1 MSLDLSAIKKWVIPE
16 GEVQSV
22 TVNGVVV
29 WKKPADTPVTQANH
43 IKGTASAEFTAK
55 LGDVTLTFPAGNF
68 DVEYTGAQLTTLAG
82 VFLNKK
88 TLTSI
93 TSWGIDTSAVKIFS
107 YMFYNCTT
115 MESVDVSTFNT
126 AAATGFSNMFTV
138 CSALTELDVS
148 KFDTSNIDDMGG
160 MFNGCKN
167 MTKLMLGNKWNAAKV
182 KIIKLMF
189 NNCTSLTTINGAL
202 NSLGVSLSLSASP
215 LNHDSAV
222 RIINGLANVTTAQ
235 TLTLS
240 STTKNT
246 LSATEKAVLI
256 NKGWTLA

>member
-1 MSLDLSAIKKWVIPE
+1 M
-16 GEVQSV
+16 
-22 TVNGVVV
+22 VN
-29 WKKPADTPVTQANH
+29 
-43 IKGTASAEFTAK
+43 
-55 LGDVTLTFPAGNF
+55 
-68 DVEYTGAQLTTLAG
+68 
-82 VFLNKK
+82 VFINKK

-93 TSWGIDTSAVKIFS
+93 TSFGIDTSAVNNYG
-107 YMFYNCTT
+107 YMFYNCAT
-115 MESVDVSTFNT
+115 MASVDVSSFNT
-126 AAATGFSNMFTV
+126 AVATGFSNMFTV
-138 CSALTELDVS
+138 CSALTELDLS
-148 KFDTSNIDDMGG
+148 KFDTSNINDMGG

-167 MTKLMLGNKWNAAKV
+167 MKKLSLGSKWNAAKV
-182 KIIKLMF
+182 KTINMMF

-202 NSLGVSLSLSASP
+202 SNLGVSLSLSASP

-240 STTKNT
+240 STTKST

>member
-1 MSLDLSAIKKWVIPE
+1 MSLDLSTIKKWVIPE

-22 TVNGVVV
+22 TVNGVVI
-29 WKKPADTPVTQANH
+29 WKKPADTPVTQVNH
-43 IKGTASAEFTAK
+43 IKGTASAEFTATI
-55 LGDVTLTFPAGNF
+55 GGVEMTFPAGDF
-68 DVEYTGAQLTTLAG
+68 DVVYTGAQLTTLAN

-93 TSWGIDTSAVKIFS
+93 TSWGIDTSAVKSFS
-107 YMFYNCTT
+107 YMFYNCTAMT
-115 MESVDVSTFNT
+115 SVDVSSFNT
-126 AAATGFSNMFTV
+126 AVATVFSNMFTV
-138 CSALTELDVS
+138 CSALTELDLS
-148 KFDTSNIDDMGG
+148 KFDTSNIGDMSG

-167 MTKLMLGNKWNAAKV
+167 MKKLSLGSKWNAAKV
-182 KIIKLMF
+182 NSINMMF

-202 NSLGVSLSLSASP
+202 SSLGISLSLSASP
-215 LNHDSAV
+215 LDHDSAV
-222 RIINGLANVTTAQ
+222 RIINGLATVTTAQ

-240 STTKNT
+240 STTKNA

>member
-1 MSLDLSAIKKWVIPE
+1 MSLDLSTIKKWVIPE

-22 TVNGVVV
+22 TVNGVVI
-29 WKKPADTPVTQANH
+29 WKKPTDTPTTQANH
-43 IKGTASAEFTAK
+43 IKGTASAEFTATI
-55 LGDVTLTFPAGNF
+55 GGVEMTFPAGDF
-68 DVEYTGAQLTTLAG
+68 DVVYSGSKPTTMVR
-82 VFLNKK
+82 VFINKK

-93 TSWGIDTSAVKIFS
+93 TSFGIDTSAVNNYG
-107 YMFYNCTT
+107 YMFYNCAT
-115 MESVDVSTFNT
+115 MASVDVSSFNT
-126 AAATGFSNMFTV
+126 AVATGFSNMFTV
-138 CSALTELDVS
+138 CSALTELDLS
-148 KFDTSNIDDMGG
+148 KFDTSNINDMGG

-167 MTKLMLGNKWNAAKV
+167 MKKLSLGSKWNAAKV
-182 KIIKLMF
+182 KTINMMF

-202 NSLGVSLSLSASP
+202 SNLGVSLSLSASP

-240 STTKNT
+240 STTKST

>member
-1 MSLDLSAIKKWVIPE
+1 MSSLDLSTIKKWVIPE

-29 WKKPADTPVTQANH
+29 WKKPSDTPVTQANH

-68 DVEYTGAQLTTLAG
+68 DVEYTGNALITTRVVLGNKTALLT
-82 VFLNKK
+82 
-88 TLTSI
+88 I
-93 TSWGIDTSAVKIFS
+93 DSWT
-107 YMFYNCTT
+107 
-115 MESVDVSTFNT
+115 VST
-126 AAATGFSNMFTV
+126 SSV
-138 CSALTELDVS
+138 
-148 KFDTSNIDDMGG
+148 KDMGG
-160 MFNGCKN
+160 MFEGC
-167 MTKLMLGNKWNAAKV
+167 AALTSLNLSNFDTSKV
-182 KIIKLMF
+182 KDISFMFSRCRKLASLALGSNF
-189 NNCTSLTTINGAL
+189 DTSNATTVGKVFYSCSALTTITGCLKNLAV
-202 NSLGVSLSLSASP
+202 SVSLSESP
-215 LNHDSAV
+215 LDHDSAV
-222 RIINGLANVTTAQ
+222 RIINGLATVTKAK